1 MRRQWVGI
9 GGTLGLVVLL
19 QGLAWGQQPAPP
31 AGRVEDRLKAVE
43 EAVKS
48 PALSFLKEVT
58 FSGYVETVYTFNF
71 EDPPSRTNKL
81 RIFDDDGNQ
90 FTLNNIELAIS
101 RQATEKVPVGF
112 GLVMNAGRDTRKTK
126 AAGLGGGT
134 TGDDNPFDLQQAYV
148 TYLAPVG
155 KGVTFKAGKFATLL
169 GAEVIEAPANFNVSR
184 SFLFGFAIPFTHVG
198 ALATY
203 PFTDQVSAT
212 LGVVNGWDNVRD
224 NNRGK
229 AAIGQLS
236 LAPVEGFTFL
246 VNGIWGAEQA
256 SLESP
261 KRWVVDVV
269 ATYVPPPL
277 KALTLQANYD
287 YGEEDRA
294 VVVTGTAVRRD
305 AVWQGISLI
314 GNYDLTEKLS
324 FAVRGEYFIDQ
335 DGARTAFAGT
345 DIPSGLPF
353 QSRLNV
359 YEVTAT
365 AKYKLWQGLFT
376 RLEYRHDQSVTAGGG
391 KPVFDGDAGAS
402 TRERQDTI
410 AVEVV
415 YMF

>member
-1 MRRQWVGI
+1 MRRQWGGI
-9 GGTLGLVVLL
+9 GGALGLVVFV
-19 QGLAWGQQPAPP
+19 QGLAWGQQAAPP
-31 AGRVEDRLKAVE
+31 AGSVQDRLKAVE
-43 EAVKS
+43 EAVAS
-48 PALSFLKEVT
+48 PALSFLKDIT
-58 FSGYVETVYTFNF
+58 FSGYVQTTYNFNF
-71 EDPPSRTNKL
+71 EAPPSRTNQL
-81 RIFDDDGNQ
+81 RIFDDDANQ
-90 FTLNNIELAIS
+90 FNINNIELAFS
-101 RQATEKVPVGF
+101 RQPTEKVPVGF
-112 GLVMNAGRDTRKTK
+112 GVVMNAGRDTRKTK
-126 AAGLGGGT
+126 ALGLGA
-134 TGDDNPFDLQQAYV
+134 GDDNPFDLQQAYV
-148 TYLAPVG
+148 TYVAPVG

-203 PFTDQVSAT
+203 PLTEQVSAT
-212 LGVVNGWDNVRD
+212 LGVVNGWDNVKD

-229 AAIGQLS
+229 AAIGQVS
-236 LAPVEGFTFL
+236 LAPVEGLTLL
-246 VNGIWGAEQA
+246 VNGIWGAEQTNM
-256 SLESP
+256 ESP
-261 KRWVVDVV
+261 ERWVVDVV
-269 ATYVPPPL
+269 ATYVPPSL

-294 VVVTGTAVRRD
+294 VVVTGTSVRRD
-305 AVWQGISLI
+305 AVWQGISLV

-324 FAVRGEYFIDQ
+324 FALRGEYFIDQ

-345 DIPSGLPF
+345 DLPSGLPN

-391 KPVFDGDAGAS
+391 KLVFDGDAVAS
-402 TRERQDTI
+402 TRKRQDTI
-410 AVEVV
+410 AIELV

>member
-1 MRRQWVGI
+1 MRRQWGGI
-9 GGTLGLVVLL
+9 GGALGLVVFV
-19 QGLAWGQQPAPP
+19 QGLAWGQQAAPP
-31 AGRVEDRLKAVE
+31 AGSVQDRLKAVE
-43 EAVKS
+43 EAVAS
-48 PALSFLKEVT
+48 PALSFLKDIT
-58 FSGYVETVYTFNF
+58 FSGYVQTTYNFNF
-71 EDPPSRTNKL
+71 EAPPSRTNQL
-81 RIFDDDGNQ
+81 RIFDDDANQ
-90 FTLNNIELAIS
+90 FNINNIELAFS
-101 RQATEKVPVGF
+101 RQPTEKVPVGF
-112 GLVMNAGRDTRKTK
+112 GVVMNAGRDTRKTK
-126 AAGLGGGT
+126 ALGLGA
-134 TGDDNPFDLQQAYV
+134 GDDNPFDLQQAYV
-148 TYLAPVG
+148 TYVAPVG

-203 PFTDQVSAT
+203 PLTEQVSAT
-212 LGVVNGWDNVRD
+212 LGVVNGWDNVKD

-229 AAIGQLS
+229 AAIGQVS
-236 LAPVEGFTFL
+236 LAPVEGLTLL
-246 VNGIWGAEQA
+246 VNGIWGAEQTNM
-256 SLESP
+256 ESP
-261 KRWVVDVV
+261 TRWVVDVV
-269 ATYVPPPL
+269 ATYTPPSL

-294 VVVTGTAVRRD
+294 VDTGTGVRRD

-324 FAVRGEYFIDQ
+324 FALRGEYFIDQ

-345 DIPSGLPF
+345 ATPSGLPL

-376 RLEYRHDQSVTAGGG
+376 RLEYRHDQSVSAGGA
-391 KPVFDGDAGAS
+391 KLVFDGDAGAS
-402 TRERQDTI
+402 TRKRQDTI
-410 AVEVV
+410 AIELV

>member
-1 MRRQWVGI
+1 MRRQWGRI
-9 GGTLGLVVLL
+9 GGALALVVLV
-19 QGLAWGQQPAPP
+19 QGLAWGQQAAPP
-31 AGRVEDRLKAVE
+31 AGSVQDRLKAVE
-43 EAVKS
+43 EAVAS
-48 PALSFLKEVT
+48 PALSFLKDIT
-58 FSGYVETVYTFNF
+58 FSGYVQTTYNFNF
-71 EDPPSRTNKL
+71 EDPPSRTNQL
-81 RIFDDDGNQ
+81 RIFDDDANQ

-101 RQATEKVPVGF
+101 RQPTDKVPVGF
-112 GLVMNAGRDTRKTK
+112 GVVMNAGRDTRKTK
-126 AAGLGGGT
+126 ALGLGA
-134 TGDDNPFDLQQAYV
+134 GDDNPFDLQQAYV
-148 TYLAPVG
+148 TYLAPLG

-212 LGVVNGWDNVRD
+212 VGVVNGWDNVDD

-229 AAIGQLS
+229 AAIGQIS

-246 VNGIWGAEQA
+246 VNGIWGAEQTNRD
-256 SLESP
+256 SP

-269 ATYVPPPL
+269 ATYIPPSL

-287 YGEEDRA
+287 YGREDEA
-294 VVVTGTAVRRD
+294 VENGASVVQD
-305 AVWQGISLI
+305 ATWQGVSLI
-314 GNYDLTEKLS
+314 ANYDLTEKLS

-345 DIPSGLPF
+345 GPSGVLPL

-365 AKYKLWQGLFT
+365 VKYKLWQGLFT
-376 RLEYRHDQSVTAGGG
+376 RLEYRHDQSVGGG
-391 KPVFDGDAGAS
+391 DAPVFDGDAGAG
-402 TRERQDTI
+402 TRKRQDTI
-410 AVEVV
+410 TAEVAYV
-415 YMF
+415 F

>member
-1 MRRQWVGI
+1 MRRQWGGI
-9 GGTLGLVVLL
+9 GGALGLVVFV
-19 QGLAWGQQPAPP
+19 QGLAWGQQAAPP
-31 AGRVEDRLKAVE
+31 AGSVQDRLKAVE
-43 EAVKS
+43 EAVAS
-48 PALSFLKEVT
+48 PALSFLKDIT
-58 FSGYVETVYTFNF
+58 FSGYVQTTYNFNF
-71 EDPPSRTNKL
+71 EAPPSRTNQL
-81 RIFDDDGNQ
+81 RIFDDDANQ
-90 FTLNNIELAIS
+90 FNINNIELAFS
-101 RQATEKVPVGF
+101 RQPTEKVPVGF
-112 GLVMNAGRDTRKTK
+112 GVVMNAGRDTRKTK
-126 AAGLGGGT
+126 ALGLGA
-134 TGDDNPFDLQQAYV
+134 GDDNPFDLQQAYV
-148 TYLAPVG
+148 TYVAPVG

-203 PFTDQVSAT
+203 PLTEQVSAT
-212 LGVVNGWDNVRD
+212 LGVVNGWDNVKD

-229 AAIGQLS
+229 AAIGQVS
-236 LAPVEGFTFL
+236 LAPVEGLTLL
-246 VNGIWGAEQA
+246 VNGIWGAEQTNM
-256 SLESP
+256 ESP
-261 KRWVVDVV
+261 TRWVVDVV
-269 ATYVPPPL
+269 ATYTPPSL

-294 VVVTGTAVRRD
+294 VDTGTGVRRH

-324 FAVRGEYFIDQ
+324 FALRGEYFIDQ

-345 DIPSGLPF
+345 ATPSGLPL

-376 RLEYRHDQSVTAGGG
+376 RLEYRHDQSVSAGGA
-391 KPVFDGDAGAS
+391 KLVFDGDAGAS
-402 TRERQDTI
+402 TRKRQDTI
-410 AVEVV
+410 AIELV